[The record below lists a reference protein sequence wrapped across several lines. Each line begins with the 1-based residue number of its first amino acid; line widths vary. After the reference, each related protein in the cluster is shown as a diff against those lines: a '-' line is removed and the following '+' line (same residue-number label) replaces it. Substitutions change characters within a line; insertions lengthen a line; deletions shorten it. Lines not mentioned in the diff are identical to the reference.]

1 MANSLFQQTYSQT
14 LTQLKKQNQFRS
26 IPSLNHQGR
35 FVTVNGVS
43 GDDDSFNRPL
53 INIASNDYLGIGAD
67 GELQDEFLDFVYH
80 LPKEQRPRFG
90 STSSRLLTGND
101 IQLELLEQELAEWY
115 NGIYSSDSPSDSSSD
130 NQSTPIHSTPT
141 QPPPKGEEFPSLEK
155 TLGNGAKSA
164 LIFNSGYHSNLGI
177 LPALTS
183 IKNTVI
189 KNGSTLILA
198 DKLVHA
204 SIIDGM
210 RLAQV
215 NNQATFKRYRHNDH
229 AHLRKLISQA
239 VSSNQTIQSNQ
250 AKESAQTIKRII
262 IVTESIFSMDG
273 DIADLTD
280 LVTIKRAFTS
290 DTLSIEL
297 YVDEAHAVG
306 VLGKRG
312 LGLCEVTDTLADID
326 YLVGTF
332 GKAFASMGAYLICSP
347 IIKDW
352 LINSMRPLI
361 YSTALPPMTHAWSRF
376 VLQKM
381 VGYHDK
387 RIHLAS
393 MSQLVKQA
401 VEQKTGLSNPSQS
414 PIIPYILGDN
424 ETTVHKA
431 KALQQAGFYAL
442 PIRPPTVPPN
452 TARIRLVINAGLDV
466 QTYQRLIQCL

>member
-1 MANSLFQQTYSQT
+1 MANSLFQQTYSHT
-14 LTQLKKQNQFRS
+14 LAQLKKQNQFRS

-35 FVTVNGVS
+35 FVTVNEVN
-43 GDDDSFNRPL
+43 GDDDSLNRPL

-67 GELQDEFLDFVYH
+67 SELQDEFLDFVYH

-101 IQLELLEQELAEWY
+101 IQLELLEQELADWY
-115 NGIYSSDSPSDSSSD
+115 NGIYSSDSPSYTPSDSPSD
-130 NQSTPIHSTPT
+130 NQSTPT

-183 IKNTVI
+183 IKSSSI

-215 NNQATFKRYRHNDH
+215 NNKVAFKRYRHNDH

-239 VSSNQTIQSNQ
+239 IQSNQ
-250 AKESAQTIKRII
+250 AKESVQTIKRII

-273 DIADLTD
+273 DIADLAD
-280 LVTIKRAFTS
+280 LVAIKQAFTS

-312 LGLCEVTDTLADID
+312 LGLCEVTDTIADID

-352 LINSMRPLI
+352 LVNSMRPLI

-424 ETTVHKA
+424 ETTVYKA

-466 QTYQRLIQCL
+466 QTYQRLIHCL